1 MELKFAI
8 EQRRST
14 RKFKETPFSDEI
26 LHEMLEAARL
36 SPSGGNSQS
45 YIFGVIKK
53 KETKKA
59 LAEAAGQ
66 QMWIADA
73 PVVLAC
79 CADIS
84 HDIADVPSDD
94 FGLIVNKGR
103 FGEDF
108 IRYLNEYP
116 NRKSVMTLF
125 QNATPL
131 IPAEH
136 IALTAVSHGLSTCF
150 IGYLNID
157 KANKILNLPDDKTC
171 LFLLPVGYADAQP
184 KERKLKAMKELI
196 FNESWYEERG

>member
-1 MELKFAI
+1 MELSMAI
-8 EQRRST
+8 EQRRSI
-14 RKFKETPFSDEI
+14 RKFKEKPFSDEI
-26 LHEMLEAARL
+26 LQEMLEAARL

-45 YIFGVIKK
+45 YLFGVIKSK
-53 KETKKA
+53 DTKKA
-59 LAEAAGQ
+59 LAEAAGK

-84 HDIADVPSDD
+84 HDIADAPSED

-103 FGEDF
+103 FGEEF
-108 IRYLNEYP
+108 IRYLNDYP
-116 NRKSVMTLF
+116 DRKSVMTLF

-150 IGYLNID
+150 IGYLNIER
-157 KANKILNLPDDKTC
+157 ANEILNLPKDKTC
-171 LFLLPVGYADAQP
+171 LFLLPVGYADEQA
-184 KERKLKAMKELI
+184 KERKLKEMKELV
-196 FNESWYEERG
+196 FYESWNQERV

>member
-1 MELKFAI
+1 MDIKLAI
-8 EQRRST
+8 EQRRSI

-45 YIFGVIKK
+45 YLFGVIKK

-66 QMWIADA
+66 QMWIAEA

-84 HDIADVPSDD
+84 HDIADAPIDD

-108 IRYLNEYP
+108 LEYLNDYP

-131 IPAEH
+131 IPSEH
-136 IALTAVSHGLSTCF
+136 IALIAVSHGLSTCF
-150 IGYLNID
+150 IGYLNIGR
-157 KANKILNLPDDKTC
+157 ANEILKLPPEKTC
-171 LFLLPVGYADAQP
+171 LFLLPVGYAAEKP
-184 KERKLKAMKELI
+184 KERDLKEMKDLVFYENWLE
-196 FNESWYEERG
+196 ESI